1 MTRNQGMCGHDR
13 PRPGIDSHCEP
24 GVAAVSGGGPA
35 RSSTLKTPTPS
46 STPARTPRRAASL
59 SARALATPEPFV
71 RLFARRVQQEGA
83 LDLTQGDYKNADFA
97 PHPEVV
103 RAAQRITRN
112 TVHSYGPA
120 VGRMDVRSEV
130 AEFFNRDG
138 LLDYPDSEVRFQP
151 DEVLFTPGTRAG
163 LAIVLEVLG
172 ADGSGVVVPRP
183 SWEYDWFIERAGKKV
198 VELPT
203 SAPEFLPDPQ
213 ELDRL
218 LARGGVSSVIVN
230 NPHNPTGRVYPR
242 ALVEELVRVAV
253 KHRCYVLYDS
263 VYQRLDYVGW
273 FVNPAFACPE
283 WRDWVVSLSGLS
295 KMDMFGAST
304 GARACWLVI
313 SDQIRAH
320 GVRARE
326 ILANLSAWLVA
337 TPSTLAQDWAL
348 AALQSP
354 LAALR
359 RPSPYMRERRDF
371 MLRAADALAPL
382 GVERT
387 DFGGTFYS
395 PLAFPGLVGEPFDR
409 LRNGVHERAVV
420 QDSVDAFELLL
431 SGGVGGIPFAAF
443 AGGGAGAS
451 RYGTWQRLSYGSK
464 DVKELAVFMDRV
476 RARIEQQGRFGA
488 GAAIPEAADAPLDVV
503 WKSTCTAEGYA
514 ALDGLDARA
523 FAAARRRFLENPRHE
538 SLRLT
543 GTKHP
548 DSTAHRA
555 AQLGRALLAAPPA
568 AANRARLALTHLE
581 WNPLMGA
588 RLEYQESIDD
598 LLGPC
603 SEVLL
608 DLEGRQ
614 ISPDWLDVPEKV
626 VLALLRHGIVPGED
640 RHILLRVPN
649 PFLEQDEEKISKILA
664 SVVRTNVLFHLACER
679 LGITPQ
685 QNAIYEITVPQVNS
699 TAEIGAV
706 IKIGALYQQAV
717 AELFDGPAER
727 VDAFLAARVPPE
739 RRAELL
745 ARVARVRLVPLCE
758 NVGALMHLPDL
769 LEKFY
774 LALERG
780 IGLDGLPTPDTFR
793 TSFERREATVRVFV
807 AMSDTALQSGKIAT
821 DAACALAIAGREEA
835 ERRLVAHARRVDE
848 PPPAVTFLIGA
859 GRAGFRGG
867 FDAGHPGVIE
877 QFSRAD
883 GVTMQGIR
891 ADTPEGAERL
901 AAAFRAAVAGLP
913 ATPQRGHVVA
923 ATDAESL
930 ARLLETGV
938 KAHTELLL
946 RIAPLLAPF
955 GSLVPQTRVR
965 IRATGSASYGRS
977 IPSYPPEWGGGRTL
991 PDDRD
996 LRDAWPEGV
1005 TLPRAIVYN
1014 LACTTLGLPAIS
1026 SDLAVLDRRAA
1037 VLLERHVPG
1046 YREIVASELPHFVR
1060 EAAGLVFGRKLA
1072 ETTARRCLRAAAALW
1087 VDARP
1092 RAELVAPTCLF
1103 AMQYLR
1109 YMAEDSE
1116 SWDETKEHESQTTR
1130 EEELIRETSS
1140 VAFAALCAERP
1151 GDRWPMLQALV
1162 DAEDAARLLLAREL
1176 TLEEKREFVDL
1187 RIEGWLRTLPDAL
1200 SRELRPEWSRLR
1212 ELGKDEITLD
1222 AIERLIALEQLRGS
1236 RGA

>member
-1 MTRNQGMCGHDR
+1 
-13 PRPGIDSHCEP
+13 
-24 GVAAVSGGGPA
+24 
-35 RSSTLKTPTPS
+35 LKTTSQSPKHARRTPS
-46 STPARTPRRAASL
+46 VDGL
-59 SARALATPEPFV
+59 SARALSTPEPFV
-71 RLFARRVQQEGA
+71 RFFSRRVQQEGA

-138 LLDYPDSEVRFQP
+138 LLDYPDSEVRFLP
-151 DEVLFTPGTRAG
+151 DEVIFTPGTRAG
-163 LAIVLEVLG
+163 LAFVLEVLG

-183 SWEYDWFIERAGKKV
+183 SWEYDWFVERAGKKV

-203 SAPEFLPDPQ
+203 LAPEFLPDPE

-218 LARGGVSSVIVN
+218 LGKGGISCVILN

-242 ALVEELVRVAV
+242 ALVEDLVRVAV

-273 FVNPAFACPE
+273 FVNPAFAHPE

-304 GARACWLVI
+304 GTRACWLVI
-313 SDQIRAH
+313 SDQIRAN

-371 MLRAADALAPL
+371 MVRAADELRPL

-409 LRNGVHERAVV
+409 LRNGIHEKAVV
-420 QDSVDAFELLL
+420 KDSVDAFELLL
-431 SGGVGGIPFAAF
+431 SGGVGGIPFVAF
-443 AGGGAGAS
+443 AGGREGAA
-451 RYGTWQRLSYGSK
+451 RFGTWQRLSYGSK

-476 RARIEQQGRFGA
+476 RTRITKQTQLGSSAPPSDGRPTLGGKPAVAARALTAQDAVWESVCTTQGY
-488 GAAIPEAADAPLDVV
+488 D
-503 WKSTCTAEGYA
+503 
-514 ALDGLDARA
+514 ALDGLDPTA
-523 FAAARRRFLENPRHE
+523 FAAARQRFLEDPRHE
-538 SLRLT
+538 VLRLT

-555 AQLGRALLAAPPA
+555 EQLDRALHAAPDGAPD
-568 AANRARLALTHLE
+568 RARLALLHLE
-581 WNPLMGA
+581 WHPLMEA
-588 RLEYQESIDD
+588 RLEYEESIAD

-614 ISPDWLDVPEKV
+614 ISPDWLDVPERV

-640 RHILLRVPN
+640 RHLLFRVPN
-649 PFLEQDEEKISKILA
+649 PFIEQDEEKVSKILA
-664 SVVRTNVLFHLACER
+664 SVARANVLFHLACER
-679 LGITPQ
+679 VGVVPQ
-685 QNAIYEITVPQVNS
+685 QNAIHEITVPQVNS

-706 IKIGALYQQAV
+706 VKVGTLYLQAV
-717 AELFDGPAER
+717 AGLFDSPSDR
-727 VDAFLAARVPPE
+727 TDAFLAKRVPKA
-739 RRAELL
+739 RRADLL
-745 ARVARVRLVPLCE
+745 SRVARVRLVPLCE
-758 NVGALMHLPDL
+758 NVGALAHLPDL
-769 LEKFY
+769 LEAFY

-780 IGLDGLPTPDTFR
+780 IGVADLPNPGVFR
-793 TSFERREATVRVFV
+793 TRFDRPEAVVRVFV
-807 AMSDTALQSGKIAT
+807 AMSDTAEQSGKIAT
-821 DAACALAIAGREEA
+821 DVAYTLALAGREEA
-835 ERRLVAHARRVDE
+835 EHRLATHARRLSE
-848 PPPAVTFLIGA
+848 PAPSVTFLIGA

-867 FDAGHPGVIE
+867 FDTAHPGVLR
-877 QFSRAD
+877 QFARAD
-883 GVTMQGIR
+883 GVTLQGIR
-891 ADTPEGAERL
+891 ADAPEEAARL
-901 AAAFRAAVAGLP
+901 ASAFRAE
-913 ATPQRGHVVA
+913 VA
-923 ATDAESL
+923 ARELAKDRGPALPVADADSL
-930 ARLLETGV
+930 IKLLEAGV
-938 KAHTELLL
+938 KAHTETLL

-965 IRATGSASYGRS
+965 IRATGSVNYGRS
-977 IPSYPPEWGGGRTL
+977 IPTYPEEWGGGKEL
-991 PDDRD
+991 PDNRD

-1014 LACTTLGLPAIS
+1014 LACTTLGLPAVT
-1026 SDLAVLDRRAA
+1026 SDLGVLDRRAA
-1037 VLLERHVPG
+1037 VLLDRHAPG
-1046 YREIVASELPHFVR
+1046 YREIVASELPCFVR
-1060 EAAGLVFGRKLA
+1060 ESAALVFGRKLA
-1072 ETTARRCLRAAAALW
+1072 ETAARRCQRAAAALW
-1087 VDARP
+1087 VDART
-1092 RAELVAPTCLF
+1092 REELIAPTCLF
-1103 AMQYLR
+1103 AMEYLR
-1109 YMAEDSE
+1109 YLAEDSE

-1140 VAFAALCAERP
+1140 VAFVALCAERP
-1151 GDRWPMLQALV
+1151 GDRWPVLQTLV
-1162 DAEDAARLLLAREL
+1162 DAEDASRLLLAREL

-1187 RIEGWLRTLPDAL
+1187 RIEGWLRTLTDTL
-1200 SRELRPEWSRLR
+1200 SPELRREWSRLR
-1212 ELGKDEITLD
+1212 ELQKDELTLD
-1222 AIERLIALEQLRGS
+1222 AIQRLVALERLRGS
-1236 RGA
+1236 QGA

>member
-1 MTRNQGMCGHDR
+1 MRGK
-13 PRPGIDSHCEP
+13 PFASEL
-24 GVAAVSGGGPA
+24 
-35 RSSTLKTPTPS
+35 SS
-46 STPARTPRRAASL
+46 
-59 SARALATPEPFV
+59 RALATPEPFV

-120 VGRMDVRSEV
+120 VGRMDVRNEV

-138 LLDYPDSEVRFQP
+138 LIDYPGTEVRFLP

-172 ADGSGVVVPRP
+172 ADGSGVVVTRP

-203 SAPEFLPDPQ
+203 TAPEFLPDPK
-213 ELDRL
+213 ELDKIL
-218 LARGGVSSVIVN
+218 SRGGISSLILN

-242 ALVEELVRVAV
+242 DLVEELVRVAV

-263 VYQRLDYVGW
+263 VYQRLDYLGW
-273 FVNPAFACPE
+273 FVNPAFASPE
-283 WRDWVVSLSGLS
+283 WRDYVISLSGLS

-313 SDQIRAH
+313 SDQIRTN

-371 MLRAADALAPL
+371 MVRAADEMAPL
-382 GVERT
+382 GIERT
-387 DFGGTFYS
+387 DFGGTFYA

-409 LRNGVHERAVV
+409 LRNGVHEKAVV
-420 QDSVDAFELLL
+420 RNSVDAFEFLL

-443 AGGGAGAS
+443 AGGADSAD

-476 RARIEQQGRFGA
+476 RTRIERQGRL
-488 GAAIPEAADAPLDVV
+488 GAAAAVPARARTANDEV
-503 WKSTCTAEGYA
+503 WESTCTEQGYA
-514 ALDGLDARA
+514 ALDGLDPAA
-523 FAAARRRFLENPRHE
+523 FAVARRRFLENPRHE
-538 SLRLT
+538 ELRLT

-555 AQLGRALLAAPPA
+555 EQVERALLAAPAGAPD
-568 AANRARLALTHLE
+568 RAHVALTHIE
-581 WNPLMGA
+581 WNPLMEA
-588 RLEYQESIDD
+588 RLEYEESIAD

-626 VLALLRHGIVPGED
+626 VLALLRHGVVPGED
-640 RHILLRVPN
+640 RHLLLRVPN
-649 PFLEQDEEKISKILA
+649 PFLEQDEEKVSKILA
-664 SVVRTNVLFHLACER
+664 SVARANLLFHLACER
-679 LGITPQ
+679 IGFVPN
-685 QNAIYEITVPQVNS
+685 QNAIYEISVPQVNS
-699 TAEIGAV
+699 AAEIGAV
-706 IKIGALYQQAV
+706 TKIGTMYLQAV
-717 AELFDGPAER
+717 DGLFEGTSDR
-727 VDAFLAARVPPE
+727 VDVFLEARVPAA
-739 RRAELL
+739 RREELL
-745 ARVARVRLVPLCE
+745 AKVSRVRLVPLCE
-758 NVGALMHLPDL
+758 NVGALAHLPDL
-769 LEKFY
+769 LEHFY

-780 IGLDGLPTPDTFR
+780 IGKGDLPTPETFR
-793 TSFERREATVRVFV
+793 TSFERAEAIVRVFV

-821 DAACALAIAGREEA
+821 DTSYTLAVAGREEA
-835 ERRLVAHARRVDE
+835 ERRLALRAARSGQPAPRV
-848 PPPAVTFLIGA
+848 TLLIGA

-867 FDAGHPGVIE
+867 FDPRHPGVIR
-877 QFSRAD
+877 QFASAD
-883 GVTMQGIR
+883 GVTLQGIR
-891 ADTPEGAERL
+891 ADSPQETLQL
-901 AAAFRAAVAGLP
+901 AAAFRAEVASRT
-913 ATPQRGHVVA
+913 AMKDAQHAMSRA
-923 ATDAESL
+923 DAESL
-930 ARLLETGV
+930 AKLLHEGV
-938 KAHTELLL
+938 KAHTETLL

-965 IRATGSASYGRS
+965 IRATGSANYGRS
-977 IPSYPPEWGGGRTL
+977 IPTYPPEWGGGTTL

-1014 LACTTLGLPAIS
+1014 LACTTLGLPAVT

-1037 VLLERHVPG
+1037 VLLDRHVPG
-1046 YREIVASELPHFVR
+1046 YREIIASELPAFVK
-1060 EAAGLVFGRKLA
+1060 EAAALVFGRKLA
-1072 ETTARRCLRAAAALW
+1072 ETAARRCLRAAAALW
-1087 VDARP
+1087 VDARS
-1092 RAELVAPTCLF
+1092 RQDLVAPTCLF

-1116 SWDETKEHESQTTR
+1116 CWDETKEHESQTTR

-1151 GDRWPMLQALV
+1151 GDRWPVLQAMV
-1162 DAEDAARLLLAREL
+1162 DAEDAPRLLLAREL
-1176 TLEEKREFVDL
+1176 TIEEKREFVDL
-1187 RIEGWLRTLPDAL
+1187 RIEGWLRALPDAL
-1200 SRELRPEWSRLR
+1200 SHELRREWSQLR
-1212 ELGKDEITLD
+1212 ELPKAEFELD
-1222 AIERLIALEQLRGS
+1222 AVRRLIELEKLRGS

>member
-1 MTRNQGMCGHDR
+1 MTTK
-13 PRPGIDSHCEP
+13 P
-24 GVAAVSGGGPA
+24 
-35 RSSTLKTPTPS
+35 
-46 STPARTPRRAASL
+46 RTPQAGGL
-59 SARALATPEPFV
+59 SARALSTPEPFV
-71 RLFARRVQQEGA
+71 RMFARRVQQEGA

-183 SWEYDWFIERAGKKV
+183 SWEYDWFVERAGKKV

-203 SAPEFLPDPQ
+203 TAPGFLPDPQ

-218 LARGGVSSVIVN
+218 LAGGGISSVIIN

-242 ALVEELVRVAV
+242 ELVEELVRVAV

-273 FVNPAFACPE
+273 FVNPAFAKPE

-313 SDQIRAH
+313 SDQIRSN

-371 MLRAADALAPL
+371 MLRAVDEIAHL
-382 GVERT
+382 GIERT
-387 DFGGTFYS
+387 DFGGTFYA

-409 LRNGVHERAVV
+409 LRNGVHEKAVV
-420 QDSVDAFELLL
+420 RDSVDAFELLL

-443 AGGGAGAS
+443 AGGPDGAA

-476 RARIEQQGRFGA
+476 RTRIEQQGRLGA
-488 GAAIPEAADAPLDVV
+488 GAAVPAIPRSPLDVV
-503 WKSTCTAEGYA
+503 WESVCTADRYD
-514 ALDGLDARA
+514 ALDSIDAHA
-523 FAAARRRFLENPRHE
+523 FATARQRFLEQPRHE

-555 AQLGRALLAAPPA
+555 EQVARALQSAPADVPD
-568 AANRARLALTHLE
+568 RAHLALTHLE
-581 WNPLMGA
+581 WNPLMEA
-588 RLEYQESIDD
+588 RREFEESIAD

-626 VLALLRHGIVPGED
+626 VLGLLRHGVVPGED
-640 RHILLRVPN
+640 RHILFRVPN
-649 PFLEQDEEKISKILA
+649 PFIEQDEEKIAKILA
-664 SVVRTNVLFHLACER
+664 SVVRANVLFQLACER
-679 LGITPQ
+679 LGFQPK
-685 QNAIYEITVPQVNS
+685 QNAIYEISVPQVNS
-699 TAEIGAV
+699 TAELGAV
-706 IKIGALYQQAV
+706 TKIGTLYAQAV
-717 AELFDGPAER
+717 AELFDGPPDR
-727 VDAFLAARVPPE
+727 VDAFLAARVAPE
-739 RRAELL
+739 RRAAMLE
-745 ARVARVRLVPLCE
+745 RVGRVRLVPLCE
-758 NVGALMHLPDL
+758 NVGALTHLPDL

-774 LALERG
+774 VALERG
-780 IGLDGLPTPDTFR
+780 IGLAGVPTPDTFR
-793 TSFERREATVRVFV
+793 TSFERREAIVRVFV

-821 DAACALAIAGREEA
+821 DAAYTFAVAGREEA
-835 ERRLVAHARRVDE
+835 ERRLAAHAQRIGE
-848 PPPAVTFLIGA
+848 PAPSVTFLIGA

-867 FDAGHPGVIE
+867 FDPAHPGVIT
-877 QFSRAD
+877 QFARAD

-891 ADTPEGAERL
+891 ADAPEEAARL
-901 AAAFRAAVAGLP
+901 AAAYRAEVASLGSATGRHHALP
-913 ATPQRGHVVA
+913 ASDSEA
-923 ATDAESL
+923 IE
-930 ARLLETGV
+930 RLLENGIR
-938 KAHTELLL
+938 AHTETLL
-946 RIAPLLAPF
+946 RVAPLLAPF

-977 IPSYPPEWGGGRTL
+977 IPTYPPEWGGGTTL

-1014 LACTTLGLPAIS
+1014 LACTTLGLPAVT
-1026 SDLAVLDRRAA
+1026 SDIAVLDRRAA
-1037 VLLERHVPG
+1037 VILERHVPG
-1046 YREIVASELPHFVR
+1046 YREIIASELPYFVK
-1060 EAAGLVFGRKLA
+1060 EAVGLVFGRKLA

-1087 VDARP
+1087 VDART
-1092 RAELVAPTCLF
+1092 RADLVAPTCLF

-1140 VAFAALCAERP
+1140 VAFAALCAEKP
-1151 GDRWPMLQALV
+1151 GDRWPVLQSLV

-1176 TLEEKREFVDL
+1176 TIEEKREFVDL
-1187 RIEGWLRTLPDAL
+1187 RIEGWLRTLPDTL
-1200 SRELRPEWSRLR
+1200 SRELRPQWSQLR
-1212 ELGKDEITLD
+1212 ELGKDEFELD
-1222 AIERLIALEQLRGS
+1222 AIQRMIALEQLRGS
-1236 RGA
+1236 KGA

>member
-1 MTRNQGMCGHDR
+1 MPKM
-13 PRPGIDSHCEP
+13 P
-24 GVAAVSGGGPA
+24 
-35 RSSTLKTPTPS
+35 
-46 STPARTPRRAASL
+46 RTPQAGGL
-59 SARALATPEPFV
+59 SARALSTPEPFV

-172 ADGSGVVVPRP
+172 TDGSGVVVPRP

-203 SAPEFLPDPQ
+203 VAPEFLPDPKD
-213 ELDRL
+213 LDRL
-218 LARGGVSSVIVN
+218 LAKGGVSSVILN

-283 WRDWVVSLSGLS
+283 WRDYVVSLSGLS

-313 SDQIRAH
+313 SDQIRSN

-354 LAALR
+354 LAGLR
-359 RPSPYMRERRDF
+359 RPSPYMRERRDY
-371 MLRAADALAPL
+371 MLRAADELAPL
-382 GVERT
+382 GIERT
-387 DFGGTFYS
+387 DFGGTFYA

-420 QDSVDAFELLL
+420 RNSVDAFEFLL

-443 AGGGAGAS
+443 AGGADSAD

-476 RARIEQQGRFGA
+476 RARIEKQGRLGSGA
-488 GAAIPEAADAPLDVV
+488 SVTTRPRTPQDEV
-503 WKSTCTAEGYA
+503 WESACTVGGYG
-514 ALDGLDARA
+514 ALDGLDPEE
-523 FAAARRRFLENPRHE
+523 FIAARRRFLQHPRTE

-555 AQLGRALLAAPPA
+555 EQLDRAL
-568 AANRARLALTHLE
+568 RATPTDATDRAHLVLTHLE
-581 WNPLMGA
+581 WNPLMEA
-588 RLEYQESIDD
+588 RLEYEESVAD

-626 VLALLRHGIVPGED
+626 VLALLRLGVVPGED
-640 RHILLRVPN
+640 RHLLVRVPN
-649 PFLEQDEEKISKILA
+649 PFIEQDEEKVSKILA
-664 SVVRTNVLFHLACER
+664 SVARTNVLFHLACQR
-679 LGITPQ
+679 LGLEPK
-685 QNAIYEITVPQVNS
+685 QNAIYEISVPQVNS

-706 IKIGALYQQAV
+706 IKIGTLYLQAV
-717 AELFDGPAER
+717 AGLFEGSAER
-727 VDAFLAARVPPE
+727 TDAFLAGRVPESRRADLMARVS
-739 RRAELL
+739 
-745 ARVARVRLVPLCE
+745 RVRLVPLCE
-758 NVGALMHLPDL
+758 NVGALAHLPDL
-769 LEKFY
+769 LETFY

-780 IGLDGLPTPDTFR
+780 MGVEDLPTPGTFR
-793 TSFERREATVRVFV
+793 TSFERSDAVVRVFV
-807 AMSDTALQSGKIAT
+807 AMSDTALQSGKVAT
-821 DAACALAIAGREEA
+821 DAAYTLAVAGREEA
-835 ERRLVAHARRVDE
+835 EHRLAAHALRLAQ
-848 PPPAVTFLIGA
+848 PAPRVTFLIGA

-867 FDAGHPGVIE
+867 FDPAHPGVIS
-877 QFSRAD
+877 QFSRAE
-883 GVTMQGIR
+883 GVTLQGIR
-891 ADTPEGAERL
+891 ADAPEETLRL
-901 AAAFRAAVAGLP
+901 AAAYRDEVAKRA
-913 ATPQRGHVVA
+913 A
-923 ATDAESL
+923 ATDGAHALPGGDAESM
-930 ARLLETGV
+930 AKVMEAGV
-938 KAHTELLL
+938 KAHTETLL

-965 IRATGSASYGRS
+965 IRATGSVNYGRS
-977 IPSYPPEWGGGRTL
+977 IPTYPPEWGGGKVL

-1014 LACTTLGLPAIS
+1014 LACTTLGLPAVT
-1026 SDLAVLDRRAA
+1026 SDLSVLDRRTA

-1046 YREIVASELPHFVR
+1046 YREIIASELPHFVK
-1060 EAAGLVFGRKLA
+1060 EAAALIFGRKLA
-1072 ETTARRCLRAAAALW
+1072 DTTARRCLRAAAALW
-1087 VDARP
+1087 VDARS
-1092 RAELVAPTCLF
+1092 RQDLLAPTCLF

-1130 EEELIRETSS
+1130 EEELIRETS
-1140 VAFAALCAERP
+1140 
-1151 GDRWPMLQALV
+1151 
-1162 DAEDAARLLLAREL
+1162 
-1176 TLEEKREFVDL
+1176 
-1187 RIEGWLRTLPDAL
+1187 RTHHASCSPESSP
-1200 SRELRPEWSRLR
+1200 SRRSASSS
-1212 ELGKDEITLD
+1212 T
-1222 AIERLIALEQLRGS
+1222 
-1236 RGA
+1236 

>member
-1 MTRNQGMCGHDR
+1 VGR
-13 PRPGIDSHCEP
+13 
-24 GVAAVSGGGPA
+24 
-35 RSSTLKTPTPS
+35 
-46 STPARTPRRAASL
+46 L
-59 SARALATPEPFV
+59 SARALSTPEPFV
-71 RLFARRVQQEGA
+71 RQFSRRVQQEGA

-120 VGRMDVRSEV
+120 VGRMDVRTEV

-138 LLDYPDSEVRFQP
+138 LLDYPSSEVRFLP
-151 DEVLFTPGTRAG
+151 DEVMFTPGTRAG
-163 LAIVLEVLG
+163 LSFVLEVLG

-183 SWEYDWFIERAGKKV
+183 SWEYDWFVERAGKTV
-198 VELPT
+198 VDLPT
-203 SAPEFLPDPQ
+203 AAPEFLPDPE

-218 LARGGVSSVIVN
+218 LAGGGISSVIVN

-242 ALVEELVRVAV
+242 PLVEELVRVAV

-273 FVNPAFACPE
+273 FVNPAFASPE
-283 WRDWVVSLSGLS
+283 WRDWVVTLSGLS

-304 GARACWLVI
+304 GARACWMII
-313 SDQIRAH
+313 SDQIRSN
-320 GVRARE
+320 GVRARD

-371 MLRAADALAPL
+371 MAQAADELASL

-409 LRNGVHERAVV
+409 LRHGVHEKAVV
-420 QDSVDAFELLL
+420 EDSVDAFEFLL

-443 AGGGAGAS
+443 AGGRDAAA

-464 DVKELAVFMDRV
+464 DVKELAVFIDRV
-476 RARIEQQGRFGA
+476 RDRIAKQGRLGSS
-488 GAAIPEAADAPLDVV
+488 APLPEGGPTVGGGSAAVVTPARPANDDVWESV
-503 WKSTCTAEGYA
+503 CTARGYD
-514 ALDGLDARA
+514 ALDRLDPQA
-523 FAAARRRFLENPRHE
+523 FATARRRFLEDPRPE
-538 SLRLT
+538 TLRLT

-555 AQLGRALLAAPPA
+555 EQLARALRAAPEVSA
-568 AANRARLALTHLE
+568 DRARVALTHLE
-581 WNPLMGA
+581 WHPLMEA
-588 RLEYQESIDD
+588 RDEYEESIAD

-614 ISPDWLDVPEKV
+614 ISPDWLEVPERV

-640 RHILLRVPN
+640 RHLLFRVPN
-649 PFLEQDEEKISKILA
+649 PFIEQDEEKISKILA
-664 SVVRTNVLFHLACER
+664 SAARANVLFHLACER
-679 LGITPQ
+679 VGVAPK
-685 QNAIYEITVPQVNS
+685 QNAIYELTVPQVNS

-706 IKIGALYQQAV
+706 VKIGTLYLQAV
-717 AELFDGPAER
+717 AALFDGPGEQA
-727 VDAFLAARVPPE
+727 DAFLAERVPE
-739 RRAELL
+739 ARRAAFLG
-745 ARVARVRLVPLCE
+745 RVARVRLVPLCE
-758 NVGALMHLPDL
+758 NVGALAHLPDF
-769 LEKFY
+769 LEAFY

-780 IGLDGLPTPDTFR
+780 IGVADLPTPATFR
-793 TSFERREATVRVFV
+793 TSFDGSGAVVRVFV
-807 AMSDTALQSGKIAT
+807 AMSDTAEQSGKLAT
-821 DAACALAIAGREEA
+821 DAALALAVAGREEA
-835 ERRLVAHARRVDE
+835 ERRLAAHARRLEE
-848 PPPAVTFLIGA
+848 PAPSVTFLIGA

-867 FDAGHPGVIE
+867 FDPVHPGVLR
-877 QFSRAD
+877 QFARAD

-891 ADTPEGAERL
+891 ADAPEEATRL
-901 AAAFRAAVAGLP
+901 AAAFRTEVASRASTDRGFALP
-913 ATPQRGHVVA
+913 AP
-923 ATDAESL
+923 DAESL
-930 ARLLETGV
+930 TRLLEAGV
-938 KAHTELLL
+938 KAHTETLL
-946 RIAPLLAPF
+946 RIAPLVAPF

-965 IRATGSASYGRS
+965 IRATGSANYGRS
-977 IPSYPPEWGGGRTL
+977 IPTYPEEWGGGKAL
-991 PDDRD
+991 PDNRD

-1014 LACTTLGLPAIS
+1014 LAGTTLGLPAVT

-1037 VLLERHVPG
+1037 VLLDRHAPG
-1046 YREIVASELPHFVR
+1046 YREIVASELPCFVK
-1060 EAAGLVFGRKLA
+1060 ESAALVFGRKLA
-1072 ETTARRCLRAAAALW
+1072 ETTARRCQRAAAALW
-1087 VDARP
+1087 VDARV
-1092 RAELVAPTCLF
+1092 REDLVAPTCLF
-1103 AMQYLR
+1103 AMEYLR
-1109 YMAEDSE
+1109 YLAEDSE

-1130 EEELIRETSS
+1130 EEELVRETSS

-1151 GDRWPMLQALV
+1151 GSRWPVLQTMV
-1162 DAEDAARLLLAREL
+1162 DAEEASRLLLAREL

-1200 SRELRPEWSRLR
+1200 SADLRREWSRLR
-1212 ELGKDEITLD
+1212 ELGQDELTLD
-1222 AIERLIALEQLRGS
+1222 AIQRLIDLEKLRGS

>member
-1 MTRNQGMCGHDR
+1 MTAM
-13 PRPGIDSHCEP
+13 P
-24 GVAAVSGGGPA
+24 
-35 RSSTLKTPTPS
+35 
-46 STPARTPRRAASL
+46 RTPQAGGL
-59 SARALATPEPFV
+59 SSRALATPEPFV
-71 RLFARRVQQEGA
+71 RMFARRVQQEGA

-130 AEFFNRDG
+130 ADFFNRDG
-138 LLDYPDSEVRFQP
+138 LLDYPNSEVRFQP

-203 SAPEFLPDPQ
+203 AAPDFLPDPA

-218 LARGGVSSVIVN
+218 LAGGGISSVVIN

-242 ALVEELVRVAV
+242 ELVEALVRVAV

-273 FVNPAFACPE
+273 FVNPAFANPE
-283 WRDWVVSLSGLS
+283 WRDWVISLSGLS

-304 GARACWLVI
+304 GARACWLII
-313 SDQIRAH
+313 SDQIRAN

-371 MLRAADALAPL
+371 MLKAADELAHL
-382 GVERT
+382 GIERT

-395 PLAFPGLVGEPFDR
+395 PLAFPGLIGEPFDR
-409 LRNGVHERAVV
+409 LRNGVHEKAVV
-420 QDSVDAFELLL
+420 RDSVDAFEFLLA
-431 SGGVGGIPFAAF
+431 GGVGGIPFAAF
-443 AGGGAGAS
+443 AGSPAGAA

-476 RARIEQQGRFGA
+476 KARIERQGRLGA
-488 GAAIPEAADAPLDVV
+488 GAAVPAAQPGPLDAV
-503 WKSTCTAEGYA
+503 WESVCTADRYD
-514 ALDGLDARA
+514 ALDGIDAGQ
-523 FAAARRRFLENPRHE
+523 FAAARHRFLEQPGHE

-555 AQLGRALLAAPPA
+555 EQVERALRSAPADAPD
-568 AANRARLALTHLE
+568 RAHLALTHLE
-581 WNPLMGA
+581 WNPLMEA
-588 RLEYQESIDD
+588 RREYEESIAD

-626 VLALLRHGIVPGED
+626 VLGLLRHGVVPGED
-640 RHILLRVPN
+640 RHILFRVPN
-649 PFLEQDEEKISKILA
+649 PFIEQDEEKIAKILA
-664 SVVRTNVLFHLACER
+664 SVARTNVLFHLACER
-679 LGITPQ
+679 LGFEPK
-685 QNAIYEITVPQVNS
+685 QNAIYEISVPQVNS
-699 TAEIGAV
+699 SAELGAV
-706 IKIGALYQQAV
+706 VKIGVLYQQAV
-717 AELFDGPAER
+717 AELLDGPPDR
-727 VDAFLAARVPPE
+727 VDAFLSARVPPE
-739 RRAELL
+739 RRAAML
-745 ARVARVRLVPLCE
+745 ARVNRVRLVPLCE
-758 NVGALMHLPDL
+758 NVGALTHLPDL

-774 LALERG
+774 VALERG
-780 IGLDGLPTPDTFR
+780 IGLAGVPTPDTFR
-793 TSFERREATVRVFV
+793 TSFDRPESVMRVFV

-821 DAACALAIAGREEA
+821 DAAYALAVAGRDEA
-835 ERRLVAHARRVDE
+835 ERRLAVHARRIGE
-848 PPPAVTFLIGA
+848 PAPAVTFLIGA

-867 FDAGHPGVIE
+867 FDPAHPGVIT
-877 QFSRAD
+877 QFARAD

-891 ADTPEGAERL
+891 ADSPAEAARL
-901 AAAFRAAVAGLP
+901 AAAYRAEVASHAAAGRHHAVP
-913 ATPQRGHVVA
+913 AS
-923 ATDAESL
+923 DAE
-930 ARLLETGV
+930 AIERLLEGGIR
-938 KAHTELLL
+938 AHTETLL
-946 RIAPLLAPF
+946 RVAPLLAPF

-977 IPSYPPEWGGGRTL
+977 IPTYPPEWGGGTTL

-1014 LACTTLGLPAIS
+1014 LACTTLGLPAVT
-1026 SDLAVLDRRAA
+1026 SDIAVLDRRAA
-1037 VLLERHVPG
+1037 VILERHVPG
-1046 YREIVASELPHFVR
+1046 YREIIASELPHFVK

-1087 VDARP
+1087 VDART
-1092 RAELVAPTCLF
+1092 RADLVAPTCLF

-1140 VAFAALCAERP
+1140 VAFAALCAEKP
-1151 GDRWPMLQALV
+1151 GDRWPVLQSLV

-1176 TLEEKREFVDL
+1176 TIEEKREFVDL

-1200 SRELRPEWSRLR
+1200 SRELRPQWSQLR
-1212 ELGKDEITLD
+1212 ELGKDEFELD
-1222 AIERLIALEQLRGS
+1222 AIQRMIALEQLRGG

>member
-1 MTRNQGMCGHDR
+1 M
-13 PRPGIDSHCEP
+13 P
-24 GVAAVSGGGPA
+24 
-35 RSSTLKTPTPS
+35 KTPRDPQ
-46 STPARTPRRAASL
+46 AGGL
-59 SARALATPEPFV
+59 SARALSTPEPFV
-71 RLFARRVQQEGA
+71 RMFARRVQQEGA

-203 SAPEFLPDPQ
+203 APPGFLPDPQ

-218 LARGGVSSVIVN
+218 LARGGISSVIIN

-242 ALVEELVRVAV
+242 ELVEELVRVAV
-253 KHRCYVLYDS
+253 RHRCYVLYDS

-273 FVNPAFACPE
+273 FVNPAFARPE

-313 SDQIRAH
+313 SDQIRSS

-371 MLRAADALAPL
+371 MLRAADELAHL
-382 GVERT
+382 GIERT
-387 DFGGTFYS
+387 DFGGTFYA

-409 LRNGVHERAVV
+409 LRNGVHEKAVV
-420 QDSVDAFELLL
+420 KDSVDAFELLL

-443 AGGGAGAS
+443 AGSTEGSA

-476 RARIEQQGRFGA
+476 KARIEKQGRLGA
-488 GAAIPEAADAPLDVV
+488 GATVPASARTRPDAV
-503 WKSTCTAEGYA
+503 WESVCTADRYD

-523 FAAARRRFLENPRHE
+523 FAIARQRFLEHPRHE

-555 AQLGRALLAAPPA
+555 EQVERALRSAAGDVPG
-568 AANRARLALTHLE
+568 RARLALTHLE
-581 WNPLMGA
+581 WNPLMEA
-588 RLEYQESIDD
+588 RLEYEESIAD

-626 VLALLRHGIVPGED
+626 VLGLLRHGIVPGED
-640 RHILLRVPN
+640 RHVLFRVPN
-649 PFLEQDEEKISKILA
+649 PFIEQDEEKIAKILA
-664 SVVRTNVLFHLACER
+664 SVARSNVLFHLACER
-679 LGITPQ
+679 VGFAPR
-685 QNAIYEITVPQVNS
+685 QNAIYEISVPQVNS

-706 IKIGALYQQAV
+706 IKIGMLYRQAV
-717 AELFDGPAER
+717 AELLDGPADR
-727 VDAFLAARVPPE
+727 VDAFLAARVPAG

-745 ARVARVRLVPLCE
+745 ERVARVRLVPLCE
-758 NVGALMHLPDL
+758 NVGALTHLPDL
-769 LEKFY
+769 LERFY
-774 LALERG
+774 VALERG
-780 IGLDGLPTPDTFR
+780 IGLVGLPTPDTFR
-793 TSFERREATVRVFV
+793 TAFDRREATVRVFV

-821 DAACALAIAGREEA
+821 DAAYALAVASRDEA
-835 ERRLVAHARRVDE
+835 ERRLAEHAQRVGE
-848 PPPAVTFLIGA
+848 PAPSVTYLIGA

-867 FDAGHPGVIE
+867 FDPAHPGVVT
-877 QFSRAD
+877 QFARAD

-891 ADTPEGAERL
+891 ADAPDEAERL
-901 AAAFRAAVAGLP
+901 AAAFRAEVAGSAS
-913 ATPQRGHVVA
+913 ATGRGHA
-923 ATDAESL
+923 IPPSDGEAIE
-930 ARLLETGV
+930 RLLENGIR
-938 KAHTELLL
+938 AHTETLL

-955 GSLVPQTRVR
+955 GGLVPQTRVR
-965 IRATGSASYGRS
+965 IRATGSVSYGRS
-977 IPSYPPEWGGGRTL
+977 IPTYPAEWGGGTSL

-1014 LACTTLGLPAIS
+1014 LACTTLGLPAVT
-1026 SDLAVLDRRAA
+1026 SDIAVLDRRAA
-1037 VLLERHVPG
+1037 VILERHVPG
-1046 YREIVASELPHFVR
+1046 YREIIASELPHFVK
-1060 EAAGLVFGRKLA
+1060 EAASLVFGRKLA

-1087 VDARP
+1087 VDARARP
-1092 RAELVAPTCLF
+1092 DLVAPTCLF

-1151 GDRWPMLQALV
+1151 GDRWPVLQSMV

-1176 TLEEKREFVDL
+1176 TIEEKREFVDL
-1187 RIEGWLRTLPDAL
+1187 RIEGWLRTLPDPLA
-1200 SRELRPEWSRLR
+1200 RELRPQWAQLR
-1212 ELGKDEITLD
+1212 ELDKDEFELD
-1222 AIERLIALEQLRGS
+1222 AIQRMIALEQLRGC

>member
-1 MTRNQGMCGHDR
+1 MKTKA
-13 PRPGIDSHCEP
+13 PSPK
-24 GVAAVSGGGPA
+24 PA
-35 RSSTLKTPTPS
+35 RRSPS
-46 STPARTPRRAASL
+46 KDGL
-59 SARALATPEPFV
+59 SARALSTPEPFV
-71 RLFARRVQQEGA
+71 RFFARRVQQEGA

-138 LLDYPDSEVRFQP
+138 LLDYPDSEVRFLP
-151 DEVLFTPGTRAG
+151 DEVIFTPGTRAG
-163 LAIVLEVLG
+163 LAFVLEVLG

-183 SWEYDWFIERAGKKV
+183 SWEYDWFVERAGKTV
-198 VELPT
+198 VDLPT
-203 SAPEFLPDPQ
+203 SAPEFLPDP
-213 ELDRL
+213 EALDRL
-218 LARGGVSSVIVN
+218 LRKGGVSSVILN

-242 ALVEELVRVAV
+242 ALVEDLVRVAV

-273 FVNPAFACPE
+273 FVNPAFAHPE

-313 SDQIRAH
+313 SDQIRTN

-371 MLRAADALAPL
+371 MVQAADELRPL

-409 LRNGVHERAVV
+409 LRNGIHEKAVV
-420 QDSVDAFELLL
+420 KDSVDAFELLL
-431 SGGVGGIPFAAF
+431 SGGVGGIPFVAF
-443 AGGGAGAS
+443 AGGRESAG
-451 RYGTWQRLSYGSK
+451 RFGTWQRLSYGSK

-476 RARIEQQGRFGA
+476 RARITKQGQLGSSAPAPHGGPTPGGKPAVTARA
-488 GAAIPEAADAPLDVV
+488 RTPQDAV
-503 WKSTCTAEGYA
+503 WESVCTAQGYD
-514 ALDGLDARA
+514 ALDGLDPKA
-523 FAAARRRFLENPRHE
+523 FAAARERFLADPRHE
-538 SLRLT
+538 ALRLT

-555 AQLGRALLAAPPA
+555 EQLDRALCAAPEGAPD
-568 AANRARLALTHLE
+568 RARLALTHLE
-581 WNPLMGA
+581 WHPLMEA
-588 RLEYQESIDD
+588 RLEYEESIAD

-614 ISPDWLDVPEKV
+614 ISPDWLDVPERV
-626 VLALLRHGIVPGED
+626 VLALLRQGIVPGED
-640 RHILLRVPN
+640 RHLLFRVPN
-649 PFLEQDEEKISKILA
+649 PFIEQDEEKVSKILA
-664 SVVRTNVLFHLACER
+664 SVARANVLFHLACER
-679 LGITPQ
+679 VGVAPK
-685 QNAIYEITVPQVNS
+685 QNAIHEITIPQVNS

-706 IKIGALYQQAV
+706 VKVGTLYLQAV
-717 AELFDGPAER
+717 AGLLDGPPEHA
-727 VDAFLAARVPPE
+727 DAFLGKRVPKA

-758 NVGALMHLPDL
+758 NVGALAHLPEL
-769 LEKFY
+769 LEAFY

-780 IGLDGLPTPDTFR
+780 VGVADLPTPEIFR
-793 TSFERREATVRVFV
+793 TSFDRLEATVRVFV
-807 AMSDTALQSGKIAT
+807 AMSDTAEQSGKIAT
-821 DAACALAIAGREEA
+821 DVAYTLALAGREEA
-835 ERRLVAHARRVDE
+835 ERRLAAHARRLSE
-848 PPPAVTFLIGA
+848 PAPAVTFLIGA

-867 FDAGHPGVIE
+867 FDPTHPAVLR

-891 ADTPEGAERL
+891 ADAPEEAARL
-901 AAAFRAAVAGLP
+901 AAAFRAEVAARAAAKDSGPALP
-913 ATPQRGHVVA
+913 AP
-923 ATDAESL
+923 DADTL
-930 ARLLETGV
+930 RKLLEAGV
-938 KAHTELLL
+938 KAHTETLL

-965 IRATGSASYGRS
+965 IRATGSVNYGRS
-977 IPSYPPEWGGGRTL
+977 IPTYPEEWGGGKDL
-991 PDDRD
+991 PDNRD

-1014 LACTTLGLPAIS
+1014 LACTTLGLPAVT
-1026 SDLAVLDRRAA
+1026 SDLGVLDRRAA
-1037 VLLERHVPG
+1037 VLLDRHAPG
-1046 YREIVASELPHFVR
+1046 YREIVASELPAFVK

-1072 ETTARRCLRAAAALW
+1072 ETAARRCQRAAAALW
-1087 VDARP
+1087 VDART
-1092 RAELVAPTCLF
+1092 REELIAPTCLF
-1103 AMQYLR
+1103 AMEYLR

-1140 VAFAALCAERP
+1140 VAFVALCSERP
-1151 GDRWPMLQALV
+1151 GDRWPLLQTLV
-1162 DAEDAARLLLAREL
+1162 DAEDAPRLLLAREL

-1187 RIEGWLRTLPDAL
+1187 RIEGWLRTIPDTLAP
-1200 SRELRPEWSRLR
+1200 ELRREWSHLR
-1212 ELGKDEITLD
+1212 ELPKDELTLD
-1222 AIERLIALEQLRGS
+1222 AIQRLIALEALRGS

>member
-1 MTRNQGMCGHDR
+1 MRGRST
-13 PRPGIDSHCEP
+13 
-24 GVAAVSGGGPA
+24 AAA
-35 RSSTLKTPTPS
+35 
-46 STPARTPRRAASL
+46 L

-138 LLDYPDSEVRFQP
+138 LLDYPDSEVRFLP

-172 ADGSGVVVPRP
+172 ADGTGVVVPRP

-203 SAPEFLPDPQ
+203 TAPEFLPDPE

-218 LARGGVSSVIVN
+218 LAKGGCSSVVIN

-273 FVNPAFACPE
+273 FVNPAFASPE
-283 WRDWVVSLSGLS
+283 WRDWVVSMSGLS

-313 SDQIRAH
+313 SDQIRSN
-320 GVRARE
+320 GIRARE

-371 MLRAADALAPL
+371 MLRAADEMAPL
-382 GVERT
+382 GIERT
-387 DFGGTFYS
+387 DFGGTFYA

-420 QDSVDAFELLL
+420 RNSVDAFEFLL

-443 AGGGAGAS
+443 AGGSDGIN

-476 RARIEQQGRFGA
+476 RARIEQQGRIGSSASAVA
-488 GAAIPEAADAPLDVV
+488 GTGLARDPVWDA
-503 WKSTCTAEGYA
+503 TCTVKGYD
-514 ALDGLDARA
+514 ALDGLDTTA
-523 FAAARRRFLENPRHE
+523 FATARRRFLENPRRE
-538 SLRLT
+538 ALRLT

-555 AQLGRALLAAPPA
+555 EQVERALRAAPADAPE
-568 AANRARLALTHLE
+568 RARLALTHLE
-581 WNPLMGA
+581 WNPLMEA
-588 RLEYQESIDD
+588 RLEYEESIAD

-603 SEVLL
+603 SEVLI

-640 RHILLRVPN
+640 RHVLLRVPN
-649 PFLEQDEEKISKILA
+649 PFIEQDEEKILKILA
-664 SVVRTNVLFHLACER
+664 SVARTNVLFHLACER
-679 LGITPQ
+679 LGVKPVR
-685 QNAIYEITVPQVNS
+685 NAIHEITVPQVNS
-699 TAEIGAV
+699 SAEIGAV
-706 IKIGALYQQAV
+706 IKIGTLYLQA
-717 AELFDGPAER
+717 AAGLFEGSPDH
-727 VDAFLAARVPPE
+727 VDEYLAARVPAA

-745 ARVARVRLVPLCE
+745 ARVTRVRLVPLCE
-758 NVGALMHLPDL
+758 NVGALAHLPDL

-774 LALERG
+774 HALERG
-780 IGLDGLPTPDTFR
+780 IGVEGLPTPETLR
-793 TSFERREATVRVFV
+793 TTFERAESEVRVFV

-821 DAACALAIAGREEA
+821 DAACTLAVAGRVEA
-835 ERRLVAHARRVDE
+835 ERRLADHAARLGQ
-848 PPPAVTFLIGA
+848 PAPRVTFLIGS

-867 FDAGHPGVIE
+867 FDPSHPGVIA

-883 GVTMQGIR
+883 GVTLQGIR
-891 ADTPEGAERL
+891 ADSPDATLAL
-901 AAAFRAAVAGLP
+901 AAAYRAAVAS
-913 ATPQRGHVVA
+913 QEA
-923 ATDAESL
+923 APDRAHAVSGSDGEALHKVLES
-930 ARLLETGV
+930 GV
-938 KAHTELLL
+938 EAHTSTLL

-965 IRATGSASYGRS
+965 IRATGSVNYGRS
-977 IPSYPPEWGGGRTL
+977 IPTYPPEWGGGRNL

-1014 LACTTLGLPAIS
+1014 LACTTLGLPAVT
-1026 SDLAVLDRRAA
+1026 SDLSVLDRRTA

-1046 YREIVASELPHFVR
+1046 YREIIASELPHFVKD
-1060 EAAGLVFGRKLA
+1060 AAALVFGRKLA

-1087 VDARP
+1087 VDARA
-1092 RAELVAPTCLF
+1092 RADLVEPTCLF

-1116 SWDETKEHESQTTR
+1116 SWDETKEHESRTTR
-1130 EEELIRETSS
+1130 EEELVRETSS
-1140 VAFAALCAERP
+1140 VAFAALCSEPP
-1151 GDRWPMLQALV
+1151 GDRWPTLQSMV
-1162 DAEDAARLLLAREL
+1162 DAEDAPRLLLAREL
-1176 TLEEKREFVDL
+1176 TIEEKREFVDL
-1187 RIEGWLRTLPDAL
+1187 RIEGWLRSLPDAL
-1200 SRELRPEWSRLR
+1200 SAELRRGWSRLR
-1212 ELGKDEITLD
+1212 ELGKDEFTLD
-1222 AIERLIALEQLRGS
+1222 AIERLIALEKLRGS
-1236 RGA
+1236 TGA

>member
-1 MTRNQGMCGHDR
+1 MKR
-13 PRPGIDSHCEP
+13 P
-24 GVAAVSGGGPA
+24 AN
-35 RSSTLKTPTPS
+35 PS
-46 STPARTPRRAASL
+46 RKHTPRRARPTVSGL
-59 SARALATPEPFV
+59 SARALSTPEPFV

-130 AEFFNRDG
+130 ADFFNRDG
-138 LLDYPDSEVRFQP
+138 LLDYPDTEVRFLP

-203 SAPEFLPDPQ
+203 SAPEFLPDPKD
-213 ELDRL
+213 LDRL
-218 LARGGVSSVIVN
+218 LARGGISSVILN

-242 ALVEELVRVAV
+242 SLVEEIVRVAV

-273 FVNPAFACPE
+273 FVNPAFASPE

-304 GARACWLVI
+304 GARACWLII
-313 SDQIRAH
+313 SDQVRSN

-371 MLRAADALAPL
+371 MLRAADELAHL
-382 GVERT
+382 GIERT
-387 DFGGTFYS
+387 DFGGTFYA

-409 LRNGVHERAVV
+409 LRNGVHEKAIVRN
-420 QDSVDAFELLL
+420 SVDAFEFLL

-443 AGGGAGAS
+443 AGGPDS
-451 RYGTWQRLSYGSK
+451 TDRYGTWQRLSYGSK

-476 RARIEQQGRFGA
+476 QARIEQQGRLGA
-488 GAAIPEAADAPLDVV
+488 GAVAPPRRRAGEDET
-503 WKSTCTAEGYA
+503 WESTCTARGYG
-514 ALDGLDARA
+514 ALDGLDRKA
-523 FAAARRRFLENPRHE
+523 FAAARRRFLADPRRE
-538 SLRLT
+538 TLRLT

-555 AQLGRALLAAPPA
+555 EQLERALKSVPPKAPDPA
-568 AANRARLALTHLE
+568 HLALKHLE
-581 WNPLMGA
+581 WNPLMEA
-588 RLEYQESIDD
+588 QLEYEESIAD

-608 DLEGRQ
+608 DMEGRQ

-626 VLALLRHGIVPGED
+626 ALALLRRGIVPGED
-640 RHILLRVPN
+640 RHLLLRVPN
-649 PFLEQDEEKISKILA
+649 PFLEQDEEKVSKILA
-664 SVVRTNVLFHLACER
+664 SVARTNVLFHLACEH
-679 LGITPQ
+679 LGVEPK
-685 QNAIYEITVPQVNS
+685 QNAIYEISIPQVNS
-699 TAEIGAV
+699 SAEIGAV
-706 IKIGALYQQAV
+706 IKIGTLYLQAV
-717 AELFDGPAER
+717 AGLFEGTPDR
-727 VDAFLAARVPPE
+727 VDAFLSSRVPKSKRAAMIARVS
-739 RRAELL
+739 
-745 ARVARVRLVPLCE
+745 RVRLVPLCE
-758 NVGALMHLPDL
+758 NVGALAHLPDL
-769 LEKFY
+769 LEKLY
-774 LALERG
+774 VALERG
-780 IGLDGLPTPDTFR
+780 IGVEDLPTPGTFR
-793 TSFERREATVRVFV
+793 TSFEQAEAEVRVFV

-821 DAACALAIAGREEA
+821 DAACTLAVAGREEA
-835 ERRLVAHARRVDE
+835 ERRLAVHARRLGE
-848 PPPAVTFLIGA
+848 PAPRVTYLIGA

-867 FDAGHPGVIE
+867 FDPAHPGVIT
-877 QFSRAD
+877 QFAQAD

-891 ADTPEGAERL
+891 ADAPQEASRL
-901 AAAFRAAVAGLP
+901 AEAFRA
-913 ATPQRGHVVA
+913 RVA
-923 ATDAESL
+923 ARLKRRDRAHALSGADAESM
-930 ARLLETGV
+930 AKVLEAGV
-938 KAHTELLL
+938 KAHTETLL

-955 GSLVPQTRVR
+955 GNLVPQTRVR
-965 IRATGSASYGRS
+965 IRATGSANYGRS
-977 IPSYPPEWGGGRTL
+977 IPTYPPEWGGGQVL

-1014 LACTTLGLPAIS
+1014 LACTTLGLPAVT
-1026 SDLAVLDRRAA
+1026 SDLSVLDRRTA

-1046 YREIVASELPHFVR
+1046 YREIIASELPSFVKD
-1060 EAAGLVFGRKLA
+1060 AAALVFGRKLA

-1087 VDARP
+1087 VDARA
-1092 RAELVAPTCLF
+1092 RDDLVAPTCLF

-1140 VAFAALCAERP
+1140 VAFAALCAGRP
-1151 GDRWPMLQALV
+1151 GDRWPVLQAMV
-1162 DAEDAARLLLAREL
+1162 DAEDAPRLLLAREL
-1176 TLEEKREFVDL
+1176 TIEEKREFVDL
-1187 RIEGWLRTLPDAL
+1187 RIEGWLRSLPESL
-1200 SRELRPEWSRLR
+1200 SQELRREWSQLR
-1212 ELGKDEITLD
+1212 ELPKDEFELD
-1222 AIERLIALEQLRGS
+1222 AIRRLISLEKLRGS

>member
-1 MTRNQGMCGHDR
+1 MKPAT
-13 PRPGIDSHCEP
+13 DS
-24 GVAAVSGGGPA
+24 
-35 RSSTLKTPTPS
+35 TI
-46 STPARTPRRAASL
+46 

-120 VGRMDVRSEV
+120 VGRMDVRNEV

-172 ADGSGVVVPRP
+172 ADGSGVVVTRP

-203 SAPEFLPDPQ
+203 AAPEFLPDPQ

-218 LARGGVSSVIVN
+218 LAKGGISSVIIN

-242 ALVEELVRVAV
+242 ALVEELVSVAV

-273 FVNPAFACPE
+273 FINPAFANPE
-283 WRDWVVSLSGLS
+283 WRNYVVSLSGLS

-313 SDQIRAH
+313 SDQIRSN

-359 RPSPYMRERRDF
+359 RPSPYMRERRDY
-371 MLRAADALAPL
+371 MLRAADELAPL
-382 GVERT
+382 GIERT
-387 DFGGTFYS
+387 DFGGTFYA

-409 LRNGVHERAVV
+409 LRNGVHEKAVV
-420 QDSVDAFELLL
+420 SNSVDAFEFLL

-443 AGGGAGAS
+443 SGGPDNAG

-476 RARIEQQGRFGA
+476 KARIEKQGRLGA
-488 GAAIPEAADAPLDVV
+488 GAAVPVKSRTPQDEV
-503 WKSTCTAEGYA
+503 WESTCTAAGYA
-514 ALDGLDARA
+514 ALDGLDPREFALARKS
-523 FAAARRRFLENPRHE
+523 FLKEPRHE
-538 SLRLT
+538 TLRLT

-555 AQLGRALLAAPPA
+555 EQVERALRSAPADAPD
-568 AANRARLALTHLE
+568 RAHLALTHLE
-581 WNPLMGA
+581 WNPLMEA
-588 RLEYQESIDD
+588 RLEYEESIAD

-608 DLEGRQ
+608 DMEGRQ

-626 VLALLRHGIVPGED
+626 ALALLRHGIVPGED
-640 RHILLRVPN
+640 RHLLLRVPN
-649 PFLEQDEEKISKILA
+649 PFIEQDEEKVSKILG
-664 SVVRTNVLFHLACER
+664 SVARTNVLFHIACEKV
-679 LGITPQ
+679 GITPK
-685 QNAIYEITVPQVNS
+685 QNAIHEISIPQVNS
-699 TAEIGAV
+699 VAEIGAV
-706 IKIGALYQQAV
+706 IKIGTMYLQAV
-717 AELFDGPAER
+717 AGLFAGPPDR
-727 VDAFLAARVPPE
+727 VDAFLQSRVPE
-739 RRAELL
+739 SKRAQLL

-758 NVGALMHLPDL
+758 NVGALAHLPDL
-769 LEKFY
+769 LESFY

-780 IGLDGLPTPDTFR
+780 IGIEDLPTPETFR
-793 TSFERREATVRVFV
+793 TSFEQPEAIVRVFV

-821 DAACALAIAGREEA
+821 DAAYTLAVAGRDEA
-835 ERRLVAHARRVDE
+835 ERRLAVHARQLGQ
-848 PPPAVTFLIGA
+848 PAPQVTLLIGA

-867 FDAGHPGVIE
+867 FDPDHPGVIT
-877 QFSRAD
+877 QFSKSD
-883 GVTMQGIR
+883 GVTVQGIR
-891 ADTPEGAERL
+891 ADSSAETQKL
-901 AAAFRAAVAGLP
+901 AAAFRSEVANRAVARNGTHALS
-913 ATPQRGHVVA
+913 RS
-923 ATDAESL
+923 DADAML
-930 ARLLETGV
+930 KVLETGV
-938 KAHTELLL
+938 KAHTETLL
-946 RIAPLLAPF
+946 RVAPLLAPF

-965 IRATGSASYGRS
+965 IRATGSVNYGRS
-977 IPSYPPEWGGGRTL
+977 IPTYPPEWGGGKTL

-1014 LACTTLGLPAIS
+1014 LACTTLGLPAVT
-1026 SDLAVLDRRAA
+1026 SDLAVLDRRTA

-1046 YREIVASELPHFVR
+1046 YREIIASELPAFVKD
-1060 EAAGLVFGRKLA
+1060 AAALIFGRKLA
-1072 ETTARRCLRAAAALW
+1072 ETTARRCLRASAALW
-1087 VDARP
+1087 VDARA
-1092 RAELVAPTCLF
+1092 RQDLVAPTCLF

-1140 VAFAALCAERP
+1140 VAFASLCAERP
-1151 GDRWPMLQALV
+1151 GDRWTTLQGMV
-1162 DAEDAARLLLAREL
+1162 DAEDAPRLVLAREL
-1176 TLEEKREFVDL
+1176 TIEEKREFVDL
-1187 RIEGWLRTLPDAL
+1187 RIEGWLRSLPDTL
-1200 SRELRPEWSRLR
+1200 TQDLRREWSQLR
-1212 ELGKDEITLD
+1212 ELPKDEFELD
-1222 AIERLIALEQLRGS
+1222 AIQRLIALEQLRGS
-1236 RGA
+1236 KGA